1 MILSY
6 SSKNGFNN
14 ILNFF
19 YSKINNDNFPI
30 IKSIKNYINDK
41 STYMLDIRGEK
52 EIKKGFIQNSII
64 SPLSFS
70 FPIISQILNKN
81 KKIILIS
88 DKNEKEKNSE
98 AIKTLNYLGHKNIL
112 GLHSFNNNEDKLLL
126 NKINYFPL
134 LDNKALMNIIKDN
147 EVIIDI
153 REPNEYKETGIIK
166 SSYLFP
172 VSLLKY
178 NFKLIPKNKKIY
190 ILCLSGRRALII
202 YSYLLRK
209 GFPKKDLYVIKGGIS
224 NLIKLNFPLIK
235 F

>member
-6 SSKNGFNN
+6 SGKNGFNN

-41 STYMLDIRGEK
+41 STYLLDIRAEK
-52 EIKKGFIQNSII
+52 EIKKGFIKNSII

-81 KKIILIS
+81 KKIILIN
-88 DKNEKEKNSE
+88 DKNEKNSE

-112 GLHSFNNNEDKLLL
+112 GLHKFNVNEDKLFL
-126 NKINYFPL
+126 NKINYFSL
-134 LDNKALMNIIKDN
+134 LDNKTLLDKIGDN
-147 EVIIDI
+147 EIILDI
-153 REPNEYKETGIIK
+153 REPNEYRETGVVK

-178 NFKLIPKNKKIY
+178 NYGLIPKNKKIY
-190 ILCLSGRRALII
+190 IMCLSGRRALTI

-209 GFPKKDLYVIKGGIS
+209 GFPKKDLFVIKGGIS

>member
-19 YSKINNDNFPI
+19 YSKINNDNLPI

-41 STYMLDIRGEK
+41 STYLLDIRGEK
-52 EIKKGFIQNSII
+52 EIKKGFIKNSII

-81 KKIILIS
+81 KKIILIN
-88 DKNEKEKNSE
+88 DKNEKEKNLE
-98 AIKTLNYLGHKNIL
+98 AIKVLNYLGHKNIL
-112 GLHSFNNNEDKLLL
+112 GLHKFNINDDKLFL

-134 LDNKALMNIIKDN
+134 LDTKALMNIIGDN
-147 EVIIDI
+147 EIVLDI
-153 REPNEYKETGIIK
+153 REPNEYKETGIVK

-178 NFKLIPKNKKIY
+178 NYRLIPKNKKIY

-209 GFPKKDLYVIKGGIS
+209 GFPKKDLYVFKGGIS